1 MSKQKSTVIE
11 ETAITRMDNALPQW
25 HMPENPS
32 WDRARDLHAKA
43 KHGAVAMIQMGIEIE
58 ALRVQFLNQG
68 ARTDVNKHLF
78 VTANVTKG
86 WQQKVRDELG
96 ISDDTAYRIVE
107 RAKYVCMIND
117 LASGEEAVIY
127 TDSRGQDR
135 QIAPTPEIRQLALRM
150 MDDVEQGTVNAKRAW
165 AGIVGEGSRV
175 DGQGGSASRAATD
188 HARNLK
194 RAIVSLR
201 TSLKAWRHISG
212 QDRIELEEEWK
223 TVLSLLPET
232 MRP

>member
-1 MSKQKSTVIE
+1 MIE
-11 ETAITRMDNALPQW
+11 ETVITRLENALPQW
-25 HMPENPS
+25 HEPENPS
-32 WDRARDLHAKA
+32 WDRARDLHTRAKN
-43 KHGAVAMIQMGIEIE
+43 GAVAMIQMGIEIE

-68 ARTDVNKHLF
+68 ARTDINKQQF
-78 VTANVTKG
+78 VTANVEKG
-86 WQQKVRDELG
+86 WQQKVQDELG
-96 ISDDTAYRIVE
+96 IHYSTAYRIVE
-107 RAKYVCMIND
+107 RARYVCMINE
-117 LASGEEAVIY
+117 LAIGEETVIY

-135 QIAPTPEIRQLALRM
+135 EIAPTPEIRQIALRM

-175 DGQGGSASRAATD
+175 DGQGGSANRAATD